1 MLQTCPHCLTLIN
14 VTAEELK
21 NNNGLLS
28 CSHCHTRFTVSKLP
42 DINVN
47 PGDAVAAPVI
57 SNDARRD
64 LLESSLQTPAKQ
76 RSGLLWG
83 LISLILALLLAGQ
96 YIYFE
101 RNTLAGHDKLR
112 PWLVTFCHYARC
124 ELEPIR
130 ALEQIH
136 ILSREVRSHP
146 TIKNTLLIE
155 LELINDAAFRQP
167 WPTLQMTF
175 SDINGNM
182 VARRSF
188 SPGDYLHNEQD
199 IKDGMPS
206 RSPVSIDLVLVDPG
220 PKAVNFEFKF
230 H

>member
-1 MLQTCPHCLTLIN
+1 M
-14 VTAEELK
+14 
-21 NNNGLLS
+21 
-28 CSHCHTRFTVSKLP
+28 
-42 DINVN
+42 
-47 PGDAVAAPVI
+47 
-57 SNDARRD
+57 
-64 LLESSLQTPAKQ
+64 
-76 RSGLLWG
+76 
-83 LISLILALLLAGQ
+83 
-96 YIYFE
+96 
-101 RNTLAGHDKLR
+101 AGHDKLR

-167 WPTLQMTF
+167 WPTLQLTF